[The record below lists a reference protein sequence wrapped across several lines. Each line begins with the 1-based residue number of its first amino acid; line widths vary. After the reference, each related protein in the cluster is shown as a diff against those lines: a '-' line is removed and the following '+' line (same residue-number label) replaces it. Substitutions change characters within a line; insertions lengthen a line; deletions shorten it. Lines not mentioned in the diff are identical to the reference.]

1 MDEAVNITLESTE
14 GTENLGEVKV
24 QVNGRDLSIQEA
36 IDELRRVVVANTEPF
51 DHTRPR
57 LIEPV
62 TIRIGGKD
70 RHLRLPF
77 WALRRFQKETG
88 VSPWD
93 HDKVWAVPADLELT
107 VALLWAALLDE
118 SPELTL
124 DEVWM
129 FEGMDFANIHYIR
142 KCLDDCWGRNMPDPD
157 KASAAPEG
165 NSSPNPSRR
174 RPG

>member
-1 MDEAVNITLESTE
+1 MEDSIDIAINQQQAEE
-14 GTENLGEVKV
+14 GGVKV
-24 QVNGRDLSIQEA
+24 ELNGKSFA
-36 IDELRRVVVANTEPF
+36 INDAIEELRKIVTNNVEPF
-51 DHTRPR
+51 DSTRPR

-62 TIRIGGKD
+62 VIHIGGKD

-93 HDKVWAVPADLELT
+93 HEKVWSIPADLDLT
-107 VALLWAALLDE
+107 VALLWAAMLDE
-118 SPELTL
+118 APELTL

-129 FEGMDFANIHYIR
+129 FEGLDFANIHYIR

-157 KASAAPEG
+157 KASAG
-165 NSSPNPSRR
+165 GSNPNRGGRR
-174 RPG
+174 QNG